1 MYFHKTALGSLL
13 TELQDKAKYLAEFF
27 VRILLV
33 EDDPSLGETTARAL
47 RSQSWAVD
55 WINNGESIPNA
66 VRLVTYDTVV
76 LDVGLPGIDGFE
88 VLRRLR
94 AESKVMPIL
103 MLTARDAVEDRVH
116 GLQLG
121 ADDYLVKPF
130 ALTELLARIQALTRR
145 FHARQHNEL
154 LFGSLRLDLIAKRA
168 FLADKPVELLP
179 REWAVLVYLL
189 NNTGKVVSKEQ
200 ILEAISGWDETP
212 SGNAIEVY
220 VSRLRSKLSDS
231 GISIRAIR
239 GFGYL
244 VEESANDIQS

>member
-1 MYFHKTALGSLL
+1 M
-13 TELQDKAKYLAEFF
+13 
-27 VRILLV
+27 RILLV
-33 EDDPSLGETTARAL
+33 EDDPALGEATARAL

-55 WINNGESIPNA
+55 WAKNGESISNA
-66 VRLVTYDTVV
+66 AKLAAFDLVV
-76 LDVGLPGIDGFE
+76 LDVGLPDIDGFE

-94 AESKVMPIL
+94 AQHNEMPIL
-103 MLTARDAVEDRVH
+103 MLTARDSVEDRVH

-154 LFGSLRLDLIAKRA
+154 MLGSLRLDLIAKRA
-168 FLADKPVELLP
+168 FLADKPIELLP

-189 NNTGKVVSKEQ
+189 NNIGKVVSKEQ

-220 VSRLRSKLSDS
+220 VSRLRTKLAESN
-231 GISIRAIR
+231 ISIRAIR

-244 VEESANDIQS
+244 VEEFTDGTQP

>member
-1 MYFHKTALGSLL
+1 M
-13 TELQDKAKYLAEFF
+13 
-27 VRILLV
+27 RILLV
-33 EDDPSLGETTARAL
+33 EDDPSLGETTVRAL

-55 WINNGESIPNA
+55 WATNGESILNV
-66 VRLVTYDTVV
+66 VRLVDYDLII

-94 AESKVMPIL
+94 AQSNIMPIL

-121 ADDYLVKPF
+121 ADDYLTKPF

-145 FHARQHNEL
+145 FQARHNNEL
-154 LFGSLRLDLIAKRA
+154 LLGSLRIDLIAKRA
-168 FLADKPVELLP
+168 FLSENPIELLP

-189 NNTGKVVSKEQ
+189 NNMGKVVSKEQ
-200 ILEAISGWDETP
+200 ILEAVAGWDETP

-220 VSRLRSKLSDS
+220 VSRLRTKLANS
-231 GISIRAIR
+231 GISIRTIR

-244 VEESANDIQS
+244 VEELENGTQS

>member
-1 MYFHKTALGSLL
+1 M
-13 TELQDKAKYLAEFF
+13 
-27 VRILLV
+27 RILLV
-33 EDDPSLGETTARAL
+33 EDDVALGETTARAL

-55 WINNGESIPNA
+55 WIKSGESVLTTVKLANYD
-66 VRLVTYDTVV
+66 LVI
-76 LDVGLPGIDGFE
+76 LDVGLPGLDGFE

-94 AESKVMPIL
+94 AHSQIMPVL
-103 MLTARDAVEDRVH
+103 MLTARDAVEDKVH

-154 LFGSLRLDLIAKRA
+154 ILAKLRLDLVAKRA
-168 FLADKPVELLP
+168 FVSDKPVEFLP
-179 REWAVLVYLL
+179 REWAVLVYLMS
-189 NNTGKVVSKEQ
+189 NSGKVLSKEQ
-200 ILEAISGWDETP
+200 ILEAISGWDESP

-220 VSRLRSKLSDS
+220 ISRLRSKLAGSNV
-231 GISIRAIR
+231 SIRAIR

-244 VEESANDIQS
+244 VEEVADGPQP

>member
-1 MYFHKTALGSLL
+1 M
-13 TELQDKAKYLAEFF
+13 
-27 VRILLV
+27 RILLV
-33 EDDPSLGETTARAL
+33 EDDLALGETTARAL

-55 WINNGESIPNA
+55 WIKSGESILTA
-66 VRLVTYDTVV
+66 VKLANYDLVI

-88 VLRRLR
+88 VLRRMR
-94 AESKVMPIL
+94 AHRETMPVL

-145 FHARQHNEL
+145 FYARQHNEVL
-154 LFGSLRLDLIAKRA
+154 LANLRLDLIAKRA
-168 FLADKPVELLP
+168 YLSNKAIELLP

-189 NNTGKVVSKEQ
+189 NNSGKVLSKEQ
-200 ILEAISGWDETP
+200 ILDAITGWDESP

-220 VSRLRSKLSDS
+220 ISRLRGKLAGS
-231 GISIRAIR
+231 GVSIRAIR

-244 VEESANDIQS
+244 LEEVKDDNQP

>member
-1 MYFHKTALGSLL
+1 
-13 TELQDKAKYLAEFF
+13 

-33 EDDPSLGETTARAL
+33 EDDLSLGETTARAL
-47 RSQSWAVD
+47 RSQNWIVD
-55 WINNGESIPNA
+55 WSQNGEA
-66 VRLVTYDTVV
+66 VSGAVKLAVYDLVV

-94 AESKVMPIL
+94 SHQEAMPVL
-103 MLTARDAVEDRVH
+103 MLTARDAVEDKVH

-154 LFGSLRLDLIAKRA
+154 ILANLRLDLSAKRA
-168 FLADKPVELLP
+168 FISDKPLELLP
-179 REWAVLVYLL
+179 REWAVMVYLL
-189 NNTGKVVSKEQ
+189 NNSGKVVSKEQ
-200 ILEAISGWDETP
+200 ILDAISSWDESP
-212 SGNAIEVY
+212 SSNAIEVY
-220 VSRLRSKLSDS
+220 ISRLRAKLAGS
-231 GISIRAIR
+231 GVSIRAIR

-244 VEESANDIQS
+244 VEESVNDLQS

>member
-1 MYFHKTALGSLL
+1 M
-13 TELQDKAKYLAEFF
+13 
-27 VRILLV
+27 RILLV

-47 RSQSWAVD
+47 RSQNWAVD
-55 WINNGESIPNA
+55 WAKNGQSVENA
-66 VRLVTYDTVV
+66 VKLVNYDLVL
-76 LDVGLPGIDGFE
+76 LDVGLPDIDGFE

-94 AESKVMPIL
+94 DQHKAMPVL

-121 ADDYLVKPF
+121 ADDYLVKPY
-130 ALTELLARIQALTRR
+130 ALTELLARIQALSRR
-145 FHARQHNEL
+145 YHARERNEL
-154 LFGSLRLDLIAKRA
+154 VLGTLRIDLIAKRA
-168 FLADKPVELLP
+168 FLADKPLELLP

-200 ILEAISGWDETP
+200 ILEAISEWDETP

-220 VSRLRSKLSDS
+220 VSRLRAKLASSD
-231 GISIRAIR
+231 ISIRSIR

-244 VEESANDIQS
+244 VEESGNAPQP

>member
-1 MYFHKTALGSLL
+1 M
-13 TELQDKAKYLAEFF
+13 
-27 VRILLV
+27 RILLV

-47 RSQSWAVD
+47 RSQGWAVD
-55 WINNGESIPNA
+55 WTTNGESIPNA
-66 VRLVTYDTVV
+66 VRLVTYDVIV

-94 AESKVMPIL
+94 AQNKVMPIL
-103 MLTARDAVEDRVH
+103 MLTARDSVEARVH
-116 GLQLG
+116 GLHLG

-130 ALTELLARIQALTRR
+130 DLSELLARIQALTRR
-145 FHARQHNEL
+145 FQARHNNEL
-154 LFGSLRLDLIAKRA
+154 LLGNLRIDLVAKRA
-168 FLADKPVELLP
+168 FLSETPIELLP

-189 NNTGKVVSKEQ
+189 NNMGKVVSKEQ
-200 ILEAISGWDETP
+200 ILDAIAGWDETP

-220 VSRLRSKLSDS
+220 VSRLRTKIANS

-244 VEESANDIQS
+244 IEETVNGHQP

>member
-1 MYFHKTALGSLL
+1 M
-13 TELQDKAKYLAEFF
+13 
-27 VRILLV
+27 RILLV
-33 EDDPSLGETTARAL
+33 EDDLALGETTARAL

-55 WINNGESIPNA
+55 WIKSGESILTA
-66 VRLVTYDTVV
+66 VKLANYDLVI

-94 AESKVMPIL
+94 AQFQSMPVL
-103 MLTARDAVEDRVH
+103 MLTARDAVEDKVH

-154 LFGSLRLDLIAKRA
+154 ILGKLRLDLVAKRA
-168 FLADKPVELLP
+168 FVFDKPVEFLP
-179 REWAVLVYLL
+179 REWAVLVYLMS
-189 NNTGKVVSKEQ
+189 NSGKVVSKEQ
-200 ILEAISGWDETP
+200 ILDAISGWDESP

-220 VSRLRSKLSDS
+220 ISRLRTKLTGSNV
-231 GISIRAIR
+231 SIRAIR

-244 VEESANDIQS
+244 VEELEDGA

>member
-1 MYFHKTALGSLL
+1 M
-13 TELQDKAKYLAEFF
+13 
-27 VRILLV
+27 RILLV
-33 EDDPSLGETTARAL
+33 EDDLSLGETTARAL
-47 RSQSWAVD
+47 RSQSWVVD
-55 WINNGESIPNA
+55 WAQNGESISSA
-66 VRLVTYDTVV
+66 VKVATYDLVV

-94 AESKVMPIL
+94 AHYEMMPIL
-103 MLTARDAVEDRVH
+103 MLTARDAVEDKVH

-145 FHARQHNEL
+145 SHARQHNEL
-154 LFGSLRLDLIAKRA
+154 ILANLRLDLIAKRV
-168 FLADKPVELLP
+168 FISGKPLELLP

-189 NNTGKVVSKEQ
+189 NNSGKVVSKEQ
-200 ILEAISGWDETP
+200 ILDAISGWDDSP
-212 SGNAIEVY
+212 SSNAIEVY
-220 VSRLRSKLSDS
+220 ISRLRAKLLGS

-244 VEESANDIQS
+244 VEESADVN

>member
-1 MYFHKTALGSLL
+1 ML
-13 TELQDKAKYLAEFF
+13 F

-33 EDDPSLGETTARAL
+33 EDDPSLGETTVRAL

-55 WINNGESIPNA
+55 WATNGESILNA
-66 VRLVTYDTVV
+66 VRLVDYNVV
-76 LDVGLPGIDGFE
+76 ILDVGLPGIDGFE

-94 AESKVMPIL
+94 AQSNIMPIL

-121 ADDYLVKPF
+121 ADDYLTKPF

-145 FHARQHNEL
+145 FQARHNNEL
-154 LFGSLRLDLIAKRA
+154 LLGSLRIDLIAKRA
-168 FLADKPVELLP
+168 FLSENPIELLP

-189 NNTGKVVSKEQ
+189 NNMGKVVSKEQ
-200 ILEAISGWDETP
+200 ILEAVAGWDETP

-220 VSRLRSKLSDS
+220 VSRLRTKLANS
-231 GISIRAIR
+231 GISIRTIR
-239 GFGYL
+239 GFCYL
-244 VEESANDIQS
+244 VEELENGTQS